1 MKVLIVDDEFNARR
15 IVRKYLLEFNSDL
28 ILVEASNLEEALIIL
43 NSEEIDL
50 MVLDIQLKNEVSFD
64 LFKENTWDGIDV
76 IFVTA
81 YSEFAMEAFDV
92 GALSYVLKPVEKSKL
107 EKAFR
112 KVENSWLSKNKR
124 QERGKTEVNRIYV
137 PLKDYYQ
144 LVDLSK
150 VLFLK
155 ADGMYCGIVFQDEKS
170 LLVSKPLKYL
180 EKKIE
185 DNKSFV
191 RVHRSYIVNIEVVK
205 RCSSDF
211 KMITLS
217 DSTVLPVSAKYK
229 EVLVDFMKS
238 SI

>member
-1 MKVLIVDDEFNARR
+1 MRVLIVDDEFNARR

-28 ILVEASNLEEALIIL
+28 ILDEASNLEEALIIL
-43 NSEEIDL
+43 NSEDIDL

-81 YSEFAMEAFDV
+81 YSSFAMEAFEV

-112 KVENSWLSKNKR
+112 KVENSLTSKDNV
-124 QERGKTEVNRIYV
+124 QEKVKTGVSRIYV
-137 PLKDYYQ
+137 PLKNYYQ
-144 LVDLSK
+144 LVDLSE
-150 VLFLK
+150 VTFLK

-170 LLVSKPLKYL
+170 LIVSKPLKYIE
-180 EKKIE
+180 EKIKGN
-185 DNKSFV
+185 DNFV
-191 RVHRSYIVNIEVVK
+191 RIHRSYIVNVK
-205 RCSSDF
+205 SIVRCSTDF

-217 DSTVLPVSAKYK
+217 DSKVLPVSAKHK
-229 EVLVDFMKS
+229 DVLVNIMRS